1 MAARIEHVVVLM
13 LENRSFDHIFG
24 FRSGVE
30 GLKGT
35 EVNLLDPSLPESASN
50 PAFHVTGGASNAT
63 ESGQGPG
70 HSIAAANWQLCNN
83 KKGPSA
89 AFPARNNGFVKNYRA
104 ELIDE
109 CVGPGAGKQLI
120 ETGCVQEYRL
130 TIAKAKI
137 AERVGVTHC
146 FFELVDLHVVSTEE
160 AETLRKT
167 CSLCILQETE
177 VLPWRD

>member
-1 MAARIEHVVVLM
+1 MRPRRSDKHSWDGKPHAPPRRHSNKKDPVAGVFIILTGSRRDDHFRIDVGDDAVFLPCASFSTLIDLIYARIT
-13 LENRSFDHIFG
+13 S
-24 FRSGVE
+24 
-30 GLKGT
+30 
-35 EVNLLDPSLPESASN
+35 
-50 PAFHVTGGASNAT
+50 
-63 ESGQGPG
+63 ESGFIHVPRGTI
-70 HSIAAANWQLCNN
+70 HRLRKA
-83 KKGPSA
+83 
-89 AFPARNNGFVKNYRA
+89 
-104 ELIDE
+104 IDE

-146 FFELVDLHVVSTEE
+146 FFELVDLHVVTTEE

-167 CSLCILQETE
+167 CSLCILRETE